1 MIRVFQTSL
10 VLRKGQVMTTA
21 TATPY
26 LRRHV
31 LPRLLALVF
40 SVLASFGAGNSQAVI
55 RSAIFFVFLTEF
67 FLWANYLQRE
77 KPLST
82 QQILLSALLWGC
94 LGNAAA
100 LPWVTS
106 FAHRMLWPWY
116 VLAGGVYHLL
126 FYSAYLYARRRQL
139 HKAPLFLLLMLAG
152 SLGYLFISAP
162 FITKPAHV
170 LEIALVSVNCVI
182 MVAAFLTI
190 LMTWLNPQRWTPSGK
205 ARLRYVLLT
214 LAVIASTWFSA
225 YAYYFFYHR
234 AEFNF
239 WLRHASSAEAVQNLH
254 GRLQIDT
261 DHATTLIDFEPG
273 KKPCL
278 IINDKTVQSHHRTA
292 PIISPDGKYVAM
304 SSKDDNGNDGYLHI
318 RRQDGDKN
326 LLARRI
332 QFIDRRNN
340 IFWRPDS
347 RTLCLRDHNTWH
359 ILTIQEDDSVTVQCT
374 SYSYMTQLPPEQ
386 DLLFVQDNAVWRQT
400 SDNAPERL
408 REPSIVE
415 SSHYRNEMTIDAMA
429 MTPDRR
435 HLLVLYNRHYGF
447 PEHRCILATTDLT
460 TQKTHLL
467 GILHYIYDPQFTWEE
482 PAHDP

>member
-1 MIRVFQTSL
+1 
-10 VLRKGQVMTTA
+10 MTTV
-21 TATPY
+21 TPY

-31 LPRLLALVF
+31 LPRLLALLF
-40 SVLASFGAGNSQAVI
+40 SVLASFGAGDSQAVI

-67 FLWANYLQRE
+67 FLWTNYLQRE

-82 QQILLSALLWGC
+82 PQILLAALLWGC

-106 FAHRMLWPWY
+106 FAYLTLWPWY
-116 VLAGGVYHLL
+116 VLSGGIYHLL

-170 LEIALVSVNCVI
+170 LEIALASVNCVI
-182 MVAAFLTI
+182 MVAAFLVL
-190 LMTWLNPQRWTPSGK
+190 LMTRLNPQHWTPSGK

-225 YAYYFFYHR
+225 YAYYFSYHR
-234 AEFNF
+234 AEFSF
-239 WLRHASSAEAVQNLH
+239 WLRYASSAEAVQNLH
-254 GRLQIDT
+254 GRLRIDT
-261 DHATTLIDFEPG
+261 GTEIDQGYKTILIDFKPG

-278 IINDKTVQSHHRTA
+278 TINDKTVQSHYRTA

-304 SSKDDNGNDGYLHI
+304 SGKDDNGNVGYLHI

-347 RTLCLRDHNTWH
+347 RTLCLRDRNTWH
-359 ILTIQEDDSVTVQCT
+359 ILTIQEDDSVTVQVT
-374 SYSYMTQLPPEQ
+374 DYSYMTQLPPDQ
-386 DLLFVQDNAVWRQT
+386 DLLFVQDKVVWQQT
-400 SDNAPERL
+400 SDSAPERL

-435 HLLVLYNRHYGF
+435 HLLVLYNRHSDF
-447 PEHRCILATTDLT
+447 PEYRCILATTDLA

-467 GILHYIYDPQFTWEE
+467 GIPHCISAPQFTWEE